1 VLCPIGTTSKD
12 PPCSVAIIG
21 AVSALLTR
29 GSADFQAEQ
38 RINWVTNMDSWRFV
52 PISYS
57 RIRIQ
62 ANNTKYYSFSRERF
76 IILPLSWR
84 CY

>member
-1 VLCPIGTTSKD
+1 MDVIAAQPNNSTSTSACNLGACEHVATPCSSLRAVVLCPVGTTSKD

-38 RINWVTNMDSWRFV
+38 RIN
-52 PISYS
+52 
-57 RIRIQ
+57 
-62 ANNTKYYSFSRERF
+62 
-76 IILPLSWR
+76 
-84 CY
+84 